1 MNFARSFAITI
12 ALYWGTSSVVLGA
25 CDLNGLSVNGV
36 SDACCSDQNELYSK
50 NGGALAAD
58 LADCALESQNSC
70 ISNPNDCTIDYR
82 TFYFSKPC
90 VDKSSIALTFLII
103 LL

>member
-1 MNFARSFAITI
+1 MKFARTFAITI
-12 ALYWGTSSVVLGA
+12 ALWGTSSVVLGYES
-25 CDLNGLSVNGV
+25 CNVNGV
-36 SDACCSDQNELYSK
+36 SYTCCSDTEELHSK
-50 NGGALAAD
+50 NGGALPAD
-58 LADCALESQNSC
+58 LVDCALETQNSC
-70 ISNPNDCTIDYR
+70 NFYSDECTIDYR